1 MSDSEKKSVT
11 IRLDEPDLIEW
22 AAAQSSAVASI
33 RMAVKICMLQYGKNV
48 DLLDAI
54 LRAQF
59 GNPNNNQNSYSPS
72 PKPETIVREN
82 TDKSHNTA
90 APVQTFTEQNQSDNS
105 QNIVTPTQQTRTQTN
120 QATMQP
126 VQEPVMQQTQQA
138 RQTTQQAYENYAQ
151 PMQQPMPQQQ
161 PQPQQNNMSSS
172 LQSLL

>member
-72 PKPETIVREN
+72 PKTETIVREN
-82 TDKSHNTA
+82 THKSHNTA
-90 APVQTFTEQNQSDNS
+90 ALAQTFTEQNQSDNS

-126 VQEPVMQQTQQA
+126 VQEPVMQQAQ
-138 RQTTQQAYENYAQ
+138 QTTQQTYENYAQ
-151 PMQQPMPQQQ
+151 PMQQPMPPQQ